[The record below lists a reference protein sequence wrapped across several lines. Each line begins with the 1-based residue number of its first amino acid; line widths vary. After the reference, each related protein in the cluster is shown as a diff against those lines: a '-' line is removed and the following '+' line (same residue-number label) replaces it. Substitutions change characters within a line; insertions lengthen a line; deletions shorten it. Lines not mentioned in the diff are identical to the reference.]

1 MTRSVRLAFSTS
13 LLLGAALSSCFD
25 AQPAPPCRVAS
36 TQDFTRSP
44 PYLALLTST
53 SASAACTAEQKL
65 TSMRIGVQDFA
76 APGSD
81 EASLVLRP
89 GRLVDMARGSVFTA
103 DRDPRNNCQ
112 AAFEGK
118 PNPRC
123 ETCGPAGTN
132 PCRVVEEPVVRVDPN
147 DREGK
152 KLNALAPFTPEPK
165 AGVCLAPPLVAAQ
178 DFEAV
183 SVATVD
189 AGTVMLPSLRVRYEF
204 TDVKVFMTAEVPGTA
219 FTAKL
224 SQTEGACM
232 ATYDLVAFHPA
243 VACTTDTDC
252 DPNADL
258 DAGRTRGSGIDP
270 DFDPACDTAIGF
282 CVPRVDVTKPG
293 LPKK

>member
-1 MTRSVRLAFSTS
+1 MTRTVLALSTS
-13 LLLGAALSSCFD
+13 LLAGCFA
-25 AQPAPPCRVAS
+25 AQPAPPCHVVS
-36 TQDFTRSP
+36 TQDFTGTA

-53 SASAACTAEQKL
+53 SASAACTSEQKL
-65 TSMRIGVQDFA
+65 TSMRLGVQDYA
-76 APGSD
+76 TPGSD

-89 GRLVDMARGSVFTA
+89 GRLVDMTRGKVFTA
-103 DRDPRNNCQ
+103 DTDPKNNCQ

-118 PNPRC
+118 ANPRC

-132 PCRVVEEPVVRVDPN
+132 PCRVVEEPVLRVDPR
-147 DREGK
+147 DRTGK
-152 KLNALAPFTPEPK
+152 KLNAQAPFTPEPK
-165 AGVCLAPPLVAAQ
+165 EGVCQAPPLVAEQ

-183 SVATVD
+183 SLAVVD
-189 AGTVMLPSLRVRYEF
+189 AGTVMLPSLS
-204 TDVKVFMTAEVPGTA
+204 VKFVFSDLKLLMTAEVPGTA

-224 SQTEGACM
+224 AQTEGACV
-232 ATYDLVAFHPA
+232 AAYDVVAFYPA
-243 VACTTDTDC
+243 VACTTDADC

-270 DFDPACDTAIGF
+270 AFDPACDAALGF